1 MVTFTLIDSYTMM
14 CSVFWFICS
23 SGVVIVRGNS
33 GSVMKGLVAGYVG
46 AGSFPQKGLHTMLEE
61 VKGDGDGKSEQ
72 HI

>member
-1 MVTFTLIDSYTMM
+1 M
-14 CSVFWFICS
+14 
-23 SGVVIVRGNS
+23 IVRGNS